1 MPNSVEGLGAATLRR
16 QRSVDL
22 ARTEQSGRGGGHPAR
37 RRWGWAFR
45 ARIRWLGWG
54 AIALVAATGA
64 FWVLRGTPVT
74 VRLGQGNG
82 SQEAGVIPVL
92 GLQSALEVKRDQLGV
107 PHLKGRSEHDLWFGL
122 GFVHA
127 QDRLAQLLWMRRM
140 AQGTTAEVIGGS
152 GLPGDRLARTLG
164 IGLLAARASQALGP
178 EARAVLQAYGA
189 GINASM
195 RHRHD
200 RASEALQFKRDE
212 RQARPARWEVSDSIA
227 ILKLLSWAMSNG
239 IETGLVLDDLI
250 AQLGG
255 RWALPFRP
263 DPPAW
268 RIRDGDGNALPSL
281 EGWMHARGGGASG
294 MGFSSG
300 RDWVRSVDL
309 QGGSAWVLG
318 GHYTESGSPFL
329 VADLHLPVTA
339 PSLMYAASL
348 SGESMDLAGAT
359 IPGVPVFWFGRN
371 SKMAWAALPARA
383 VTVDLFTETVR
394 WADGTYR
401 SGGLWTPLDLREEN
415 IEVRT
420 EAGLESVPWIVRSTR
435 HGPLIDSLL
444 AADGVL
450 SEPIRDV
457 ERRPLSLAWTGAIEG
472 DGFESLLRLAR
483 AGSEADLLRALP
495 DHHEPVISVV
505 YADQS
510 GRAGMQLA
518 GWLPERILPT
528 SLVPVPGRLA
538 LFDWVKPI
546 PFSEMPHLSFDAS
559 RQVGPQGRAFL
570 ALADGAVGSAPME
583 APIEWMWRSR
593 STQTRLQAILQQLI
607 AQDPARQSRP
617 SGLVDLLSAWT
628 TLDDMGGHAARD
640 FVPAIV
646 DLANQADNLR
656 PEAKEILSIL
666 ADWDGVFSVKSRGA
680 AIYQVLMHHLLER
693 VLRPSIGPKLLS
705 RYLDL
710 PDVKPNAVLGQMM
723 IAAQQVNSGEDPAGT
738 EPMANAVASALRQTW
753 VTLSHR
759 LGVSRE
765 DWRWGALHQLRFIRF
780 EGARS
785 ELVSEIPPIQMG
797 GSGRTLAYAS
807 FDAGRSFAVDQVS
820 NLRIAIDLAYP
831 DRLLLSLAPGQSESS
846 EHVHYQD
853 ALQRWTVGKPFV
865 LETKP
870 LWVEGQ
876 ASSRLLLEPVQ

>member
-22 ARTEQSGRGGGHPAR
+22 ARTEQSGRGGGQPPR
-37 RRWGWAFR
+37 RRRGWASR

-54 AIALVAATGA
+54 AFALAAATGA
-64 FWVLRGTPVT
+64 FWMLRGDPAA
-74 VRLGQGNG
+74 VRLGKGNEP
-82 SQEAGVIPVL
+82 QETGVIPVL
-92 GLQSALEVKRDQLGV
+92 GLQSALEIKRDHLGV
-107 PHLKGRSEHDLWFGL
+107 PHLKGGSEHDLWFGL

-140 AQGTTAEVIGGS
+140 ALGTTAETIGRS

-164 IGLLAARASQALGP
+164 IRSLAVRASQALGP

-195 RHRHD
+195 RNRHD
-200 RASEALQFKRDE
+200 RALEAPQFRRDE
-212 RQARPARWEVSDSIA
+212 RHALPAPWEVSDSIA

-263 DPPAW
+263 DPSGW
-268 RIRDGDGNALPSL
+268 RIRDGHALPSL
-281 EGWMHARGGGASG
+281 EDWMHARGGGASG
-294 MGFSSG
+294 IGFSSG
-300 RDWVRSVDL
+300 RDWVRSVDF

-318 GHYTESGSPFL
+318 GYYTESGSPFL

-339 PSLMYAASL
+339 PALMYAASL
-348 SGESMDLAGAT
+348 TGGSMDLAGAT
-359 IPGVPVFWFGRN
+359 IPGVPVFWLGRN

-401 SGGLWTPLDLREEN
+401 SGGVWTPLDFREEI

-420 EAGLESVPWIVRSTR
+420 DSGLESVPWVVRSTR

-444 AADGVL
+444 AVEGVDA
-450 SEPIRDV
+450 EPIRDV
-457 ERRPLSLAWTGAIEG
+457 ERRPLSLAWTGALEG
-472 DGFESLLRLAR
+472 DGFESLLRLAS

-538 LFDWVKPI
+538 LFDWVEPI

-559 RQVGPQGRAFL
+559 RQAGPQGRAFL
-570 ALADGAVGSAPME
+570 ALADGAVGPAPAE
-583 APIEWMWRSR
+583 VPIEWMWRSR
-593 STQTRLQAILQQLI
+593 STQKRLRAILQQLI
-607 AQDPARQSRP
+607 VQDSARQSRP
-617 SGLVDLLSAWT
+617 GGLVDLLSAWG
-628 TLDDMGGHAARD
+628 TLNDMGGHAARD
-640 FVPAIV
+640 VVPAIV
-646 DLANQADNLR
+646 DLAHQADNLR

-666 ADWDGVFSVKSRGA
+666 ADWDGVFSATSRGA
-680 AIYQVLMHHLLER
+680 AIYQVLMHHLLDR
-693 VLRPSIGPKLLS
+693 VLRPSIGSKLLS

-710 PDVKPNAVLGQMM
+710 PDVKPNAVLGKMM
-723 IAAQQVNSGEDPAGT
+723 IATQQANSGDDPVRI

-765 DWRWGALHQLRFIRF
+765 DWRWGALHQLRFARF
-780 EGARS
+780 GEKRS
-785 ELVSEIPPIQMG
+785 EWVSGIPPIQMG

-807 FDAGRSFAVDQVS
+807 FDVGRSFAVDQVS

-831 DRLLLSLAPGQSESS
+831 DRLLLSLAPGQSESVQS
-846 EHVHYQD
+846 GHYQD
-853 ALQRWTVGKPFV
+853 ALPRWMIGKPFV